1 MMIGWQLLPAALF
14 IKLFGFSFTA
24 ARMSVL
30 LVALTT
36 AFLVQRTFVRAGVGE
51 WNATLAT
58 LTFVL
63 SPLFLP
69 LSVCFMTDVP
79 GTFAIVVCLYGC
91 LRALQASTTG
101 ASAAWISFAALAN
114 AVGGTARQIAWLGV
128 LVMVP
133 CTVWLLRRQR
143 RVVIAGTI
151 SVVTGIAIV
160 AGSLQWFSQQPHI
173 NPEPSIFH
181 SFSPALRL
189 LFDQFRRLSLG
200 VSFLVLPVSLAFI
213 LALRQSGRRAIAI
226 AVVLLLACVGKGVQ
240 LYFFHALTP
249 WSTPPFF
256 TTGGNVISAA
266 GIWESAPAFGERP
279 EWLSP
284 HGGIVMTA
292 FALAAL
298 ISAVSVIG
306 FGNLKQYRDRRLEV
320 SFVAKP
326 ARRLATIPV
335 GLSVPA
341 DAKGYE
347 HRTL

>member
-1 MMIGWQLLPAALF
+1 
-14 IKLFGFSFTA
+14 
-24 ARMSVL
+24 
-30 LVALTT
+30 
-36 AFLVQRTFVRAGVGE
+36 
-51 WNATLAT
+51 
-58 LTFVL
+58 
-63 SPLFLP
+63 
-69 LSVCFMTDVP
+69 MTDVP

-114 AVGGTARQIAWLGV
+114 AVGGTARQISWLGV
-128 LVMVP
+128 LVMVAP
-133 CTVWLLRRQR
+133 CTLWLLRRQR

-151 SVVTGIAIV
+151 AVVAGIAIV
-160 AGSLQWFSQQPHI
+160 AGSLQWFSLQPHI
-173 NPEPSIFH
+173 NREPSIFH

-189 LFDQFRRLSLG
+189 LFDQFRRLTLG
-200 VSFLVLPVSLAFI
+200 VSFLVLPVSFAFI

-256 TTGGNVISAA
+256 ASGGNVISAA

-292 FALAAL
+292 FALVAL
-298 ISAVSVIG
+298 ISAVSVIC
-306 FGNLKQYRDRRLEV
+306 FGNLKQHCDRRLEV
-320 SFVAKP
+320 
-326 ARRLATIPV
+326 
-335 GLSVPA
+335 LSLRSLLVSCCHSCRPICSC
-341 DAKGYE
+341 
-347 HRTL
+347 

>member
-1 MMIGWQLLPAALF
+1 
-14 IKLFGFSFTA
+14 
-24 ARMSVL
+24 
-30 LVALTT
+30 
-36 AFLVQRTFVRAGVGE
+36 
-51 WNATLAT
+51 
-58 LTFVL
+58 
-63 SPLFLP
+63 
-69 LSVCFMTDVP
+69 MTDVP

-128 LVMVP
+128 LVICP

-189 LFDQFRRLSLG
+189 LFDQFRRFKSGCFIPCTPSVACVHSRASAERPPGDCNCSRAAAG
-200 VSFLVLPVSLAFI
+200 V
-213 LALRQSGRRAIAI
+213 RREGCAA
-226 AVVLLLACVGKGVQ
+226 LLLPCADPVVDTAVFHHWRKRHLSCRNMGVCASIWRAARVVEPARRYRHDSFCARSPN
-240 LYFFHALTP
+240 L
-249 WSTPPFF
+249 
-256 TTGGNVISAA
+256 GGLGDWLWKSQTIPRPQA
-266 GIWESAPAFGERP
+266 GICP
-279 EWLSP
+279 
-284 HGGIVMTA
+284 
-292 FALAAL
+292 
-298 ISAVSVIG
+298 
-306 FGNLKQYRDRRLEV
+306 
-320 SFVAKP
+320 FVAKP